1 MNIIDEKIK
10 VSLKSINYN
19 ILEPEEKKEIKV
31 HDDVNII
38 SVKKE
43 VAELEVSR
51 TVNAQLNNSFN
62 LKIVTSIFCYAKEN
76 DLTTFFN
83 DDYVKENIVQISA
96 LPLSYVSTLIAQ
108 ITSSFNGFPVITA
121 PVLQNNE

>member
-76 DLTTFFN
+76 EFNNFF
-83 DDYVKENIVQISA
+83 QR
-96 LPLSYVSTLIAQ
+96 
-108 ITSSFNGFPVITA
+108 
-121 PVLQNNE
+121 